1 MLNYRSYMTMFLLP
15 AIALLQSCSSTT
27 AIKITSSPADAKVS
41 VVDNSGGEVAIGKTP
56 LSATEMDVFK
66 SSARYSQIK
75 VKKEGY
81 LDQEIVL
88 LKSTFGSEI
97 NLNVQLKKDENVQN
111 VGEQTAIQEKV
122 ASTIA
127 RANALIQSKQYND
140 AEQVMMVF
148 VEQFPS
154 VSIGYDYLGNLN
166 YLQNKYS
173 RALRYY
179 TKAVNLNP
187 NNAERKVIVD
197 KLQNLVKSQSGD
209 IE

>member
-1 MLNYRSYMTMFLLP
+1 MLNFRLYIYVISLP
-15 AIALLQSCSSTT
+15 TIVLLQSCSSVT
-27 AIKITSSPADAKVS
+27 AIKISSSPAEANVS
-41 VVDNSGGEVAIGKTP
+41 VVDNSGSEVTIGKTP

-66 SSARYSQIK
+66 SNGRYSQIK

-81 LDQEIVL
+81 LEQEVVL
-88 LKSTFGSEI
+88 LKSTFGSDI
-97 NLNVQLKKDENVQN
+97 TLNVQLKKDENVQN

-122 ASTIA
+122 ASSIA

-140 AEQVMMVF
+140 AENVMLNF
-148 VEQFPS
+148 IEQFPS

-166 YLQNKYS
+166 YLQNKYT
-173 RALRYY
+173 RALKYY
-179 TKAVNLNP
+179 TKAVSLNP
-187 NNAERKVIVD
+187 QNAERKVIVD